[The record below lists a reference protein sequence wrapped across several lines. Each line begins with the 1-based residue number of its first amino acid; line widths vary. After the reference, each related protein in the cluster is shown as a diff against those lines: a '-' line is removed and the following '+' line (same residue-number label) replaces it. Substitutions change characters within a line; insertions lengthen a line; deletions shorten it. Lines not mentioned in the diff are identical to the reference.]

1 MLAGLLIGAEGAR
14 LLENAIAFPSCV
26 GGFKDVIQCP
36 AGDPAGAKAL
46 RRLPGT
52 PAESEAPSTPI
63 NIAAKSTISFNTAFS
78 KRADFQI
85 SISFA

>member
-1 MLAGLLIGAEGAR
+1 LLIFETMLIGAEGAR

-36 AGDPAGAKAL
+36 AGVLGRGDPTGALAP

-52 PAESEAPSTPI
+52 PADARFLSANQQASLTQP
-63 NIAAKSTISFNTAFS
+63 NK
-78 KRADFQI
+78 KRPG
-85 SISFA
+85 